1 MINELAQSHS
11 IQLEF
16 GLFDV
21 HAVPKVCQ
29 TVITE
34 VGAIGFRR
42 GYQVSNNGGE
52 HLGLGYELTL
62 NASREPR
69 RFRTAGVDPLPQY
82 LNILGRKFDAALS
95 LIAAQRQN
103 AGLESPDEFGA
114 GRISRLDHLGRQQ
127 TCRIP
132 NIETVGIGSAVASE
146 VAAVLLENRQ
156 GLRIQVG
163 RGLAKALGR
172 Q

>member
-1 MINELAQSHS
+1 SHS

-42 GYQVSNNGGE
+42 GCQVPNNGGE

-69 RFRTAGVDPLPQY
+69 RFGTAGVYPLPQY
-82 LNILGRKFDAALS
+82 LDIFGRKFGAALS
-95 LIAAQRQN
+95 LVATQRHD
-103 AGLESPDEFGA
+103 AGLQSPDELGA
-114 GRISRLDHLGRQQ
+114 RRISRLDHLRRQQ
-127 TCRIP
+127 TRRIP
-132 NIETVGIGSAVASE
+132 NIETIAIGAAVASR
-146 VAAVLLENRQ
+146 VAAVLLAEREGPRLDARRQ
-156 GLRIQVG
+156 SG
-163 RGLAKALGR
+163 RASPR
-172 Q
+172 

>member
-21 HAVPKVCQ
+21 PAVPKVCE
-29 TVITE
+29 TVITK

-69 RFRTAGVDPLPQY
+69 RFGTAGVYPLPQY
-82 LNILGRKFDAALS
+82 LDILGGKFDAALS
-95 LIAAQRQN
+95 LVATQRHD
-103 AGLESPDEFGA
+103 AGLQSPDEFGA
-114 GRISRLDHLGRQQ
+114 RRISRLDHPGHQQ

-132 NIETVGIGSAVASE
+132 NIETVGIGSAVAS
-146 VAAVLLENRQ
+146 AAVLLENRQ

-163 RGLAKALGR
+163 RGLGKAVGC